1 MTEMQVTDNNNS
13 VVVHRLG
20 RGKMSHLKK
29 IAVLVCALGL
39 VFALGSCVKSG
50 SGSANQ
56 SIKLVTNGRLSAIEP
71 PQGWE
76 LKKAQLDDEL
86 TYTRKGKDD
95 SDYDIYLAIQ
105 EGTIKDLIDTIKD
118 YAAQDGKTIKVST
131 TTIGSHKYSYHDS
144 DLGTG
149 SKSYY
154 TQLDPDNC
162 LSIDVGTKVDTNSA
176 DFKAI
181 LGSVKFSAR

>member
-1 MTEMQVTDNNNS
+1 MNKNNS
-13 VVVHRLG
+13 VVAYHLG
-20 RGKMSHLKK
+20 KRKMSHLKK

-39 VFALGSCVKSG
+39 VFALGSCAKGG

-56 SIKLVTNGRLSAIEP
+56 STKLVTNGRLSAIEP

-95 SDYDIYLAIQ
+95 SDYDIYLSIQ
-105 EGTIKDLIDTIKD
+105 GGTVKDLIDTIKE
-118 YAAQDGKTIKVST
+118 YAAQDGKTVKVST

-162 LSIDVGTKVDTNSA
+162 LSIDVGTKVDTNGA

-181 LGSVKFSAR
+181 LGSVKFSAQ